1 MPQPSESTRLMT
13 LVSLQT
19 PAFDLD
25 IALAYATEDNVT
37 GQRIYARAEA
47 QLHPDAAAALQRA
60 IALAAPLGLRLKIF
74 DAFRPMEAQWR
85 LWESFPDPEFV
96 ADPSKGSCHSRGV
109 AVDMTLVDAASG
121 AELDMGTPFDD
132 FTAASHHGRRDLPL
146 EVQRNR
152 FTLLGIMTA
161 AGWDWIQSEWW
172 HYQLFE
178 PERYPLLADAA
189 APQGLMVA

>member
-1 MPQPSESTRLMT
+1 MT
-13 LVSLQT
+13 LVSLQS
-19 PAFDLD
+19 PGFDLE
-25 IALAYATEDNVT
+25 IALAYATDDNVT
-37 GQRIYARAEA
+37 GKRIYARAEA

-60 IALAAPLGLRLKIF
+60 SALAAPLGLRFKIF
-74 DAFRPMEAQWR
+74 DAYRPVEAQWR
-85 LWESFPDPEFV
+85 LWDAFPDPEFV
-96 ADPSKGSCHSRGV
+96 ADPRIGSCHSRGV
-109 AVDMTLVDAASG
+109 ACDLTLVDASSG

-132 FTAASHHGRRDLPL
+132 FTEASHHGRSDLPA

-152 FTLLGIMTA
+152 ALLLGVMTA

-189 APQGLMVA
+189 APRRLMAA